1 MTAPTRHRTKPN
13 TEDIR
18 LLQLLTVERMTPAE
32 AANHIGV
39 HLSSV
44 EQRLWRIRR
53 KLDARNTLDAV
64 VLAVRGGYLD
74 LRPQAHCEMTAEL
87 LPGLTAGPCVLGSG
101 HDDDRHENPDGW
113 VQPDSDVANR
123 LRADATS

>member
-13 TEDIR
+13 NEDIR

-74 LRPQAHCEMTAEL
+74 LRPQAHCGA
-87 LPGLTAGPCVLGSG
+87 TAGPCVPGSG